1 MKALQKDTLR
11 EIKKSRNRFLSIV
24 AIIALGICFFV
35 GVKTTGPSMKHTVSE
50 YYQNQQLM
58 DMRLVSTYGFLP
70 ADVEAIKNTPG
81 VATVMPS
88 YSADVIIERGDKRPV
103 IKMMA
108 FQRDQTLN
116 QPVLVAGRLPEN
128 AGEILME
135 QPQEDKGMGVSSHIY
150 QLGEVIKLFPEVG
163 DKALSE
169 SIKRDQFTIV
179 GFVRSPQFVSIER
192 GSTSVGR
199 GEVDYYGFIPVENFA
214 FERFTEV
221 YLLSQASVDGVK
233 PYSDEYASAIVSLEN
248 KLEALGIEQLEI
260 NYSDIMDKAQAELDK
275 GRVKYNDGVAQ
286 FNAGI
291 AQGEASLADARNQLV
306 DGEAALSAG
315 WDEYYFTIAQTQAQ
329 LDDARNQIVQGEA
342 QLINGAATLKQEL
355 AAGEAQLETLRQGI
369 SELKSGIAQMEA
381 QDPSGQLPDLE
392 AQLAELENQ
401 ITQGESALANLK
413 ALQVGVEGQIESLDP
428 TAPDYQERLAALE
441 AQLAEIN
448 SQIAG
453 VEAGLSQAYAGRDQI
468 QQGIDDIYAF
478 QAQLNGM
485 RIQLAELEATLPQA
499 EAALAQAKIDGE
511 NQLSAGWTKL
521 ADSKKQLN
529 AGIAAFEAGKEEG
542 LGTLIASQA
551 KLEAGWGELADG
563 EAQLVQKR
571 AEGEAELANAANEL
585 AKAEAKIGDLEF
597 GKWYLF
603 NRDDNPG
610 YTSYGEDAQRIDNIS
625 GVFPLIFLLVAA
637 LVSFTTMTRMV
648 EEQRTQIGT
657 LKALGYRHYQIG
669 SKFFIY
675 ALLAGSIGSAIG
687 LIIGINTLP
696 YLISSAY
703 GLLYQVPD
711 LVIAPPWLPIIVSC
725 LIAISCTVVAAVIV
739 THYELKEH
747 PSELMRPKAPKIGK
761 RIFLESIPFIWKRL
775 GFIEKVTARNLLRYK
790 GRFFMTVIGIAGC
803 TALILAG
810 FGLQDAI
817 FSMIPRQFENITVFD
832 GYMAL
837 KNEGTLAEKA
847 DFKKMLD
854 SDSRFGENMLAHQSK
869 MTIEKAGTE
878 SGKAAY
884 LFVPET
890 AAKID
895 HFIHLQDRSSGEAIN
910 LEAAGAVLSEKVA
923 NSLGLKVGDTIRI
936 YNDDESHEVV
946 LGAITENY
954 LENYLYLSPAVYEKA
969 FGKPLMVNMAYVNIP
984 DTNTDLENA
993 IANEWLAK
1001 DGVVAVNFTGN
1012 IVKSSSDSLSSLSIV
1027 VVVML
1032 ISAGALAAVVLYNL
1046 TNINISERVRE
1057 IATIRV
1063 LGFYDMEVYK
1073 YIFRENIVLS
1083 AIGIVVGL
1091 FLGVLLDGFII
1102 NTVETDIAMFARE
1115 IEPTSFIYSVV
1126 FTLAFTFIVNILMT
1140 PLIKRISMV
1149 ESLKS
1154 IE

>member
-1 MKALQKDTLR
+1 MKALQKDTFR
-11 EIKKSRNRFLSIV
+11 EIKKSKNRFLSIV

-35 GVKTTGPSMKHTVSE
+35 GVKTTGPSMKYTVSQ

-58 DMRLVSTYGFLP
+58 DIRLVSTYGFQP
-70 ADVEAIKNTPG
+70 ADVEAIKNTEG
-81 VATVMPS
+81 VNTVMPS

-103 IKMMA
+103 IKLMA
-108 FQRDQTLN
+108 FQEGQALN
-116 QPVLVAGRLPEN
+116 QPLLVEGRRPEN
-128 AGEILME
+128 AGEILLE
-135 QPQEDKGMGVSSHIY
+135 QPQEDKGMGLSSYSY
-150 QLGEVIKLFPEVG
+150 QLGDSIKLAPEVG

-169 SIKRDQFTIV
+169 SLKRDNYTIV

-199 GEVDYYGFIPVENFA
+199 GEVDYYGFIPTENFA
-214 FERFTEV
+214 AERYTEV
-221 YLLSQASVDGVK
+221 YVLSDATANGVY
-233 PYSDEYASAIVSLEN
+233 PFSDEYQAAITALQDQFET
-248 KLEALGIEQLEI
+248 LGIKQLEI
-260 NYSDIMDKAQAELDK
+260 NHADIMAKAQIELDK
-275 GRVKYNDGVAQ
+275 GRAKYNDGVTQ
-286 FNAGI
+286 FNDGI
-291 AQGEASLADARNQLV
+291 AQGEATLADARNQLL
-306 DGEAALSAG
+306 DGEAALSSG
-315 WDEYYFTIAQTQAQ
+315 WDEYNTKIAASQAQ
-329 LDDARNQIVQGEA
+329 LADAQNQITQGEA
-342 QLINGAATLKQEL
+342 DLIQGAATLKQQL
-355 AAGEAQLETLRQGI
+355 AAGEAQLETMRQGI
-369 SELKSGIAQMEA
+369 TDLENGIAQMEA
-381 QDPSGQLPDLE
+381 QDPSGQLPALE
-392 AQLAELENQ
+392 AQLAELQNQ
-401 ITQGESALANLK
+401 IAQGESALANLENLRS
-413 ALQVGVEGQIESLDP
+413 AVAAQIQSLDP
-428 TAPDYQERLAALE
+428 SAPDYLAQLAALE
-441 AQLAEIN
+441 AQLTEIDN
-448 SQIAG
+448 QITM
-453 VEAGLSQAYAGRDQI
+453 VQNGLAQAYAGAAQV
-468 QQGIDDIYAF
+468 QEAIDGIYAF
-478 QAQLNGM
+478 QAQLTQM
-485 RIQLAELEATLPQA
+485 KTQLTELETTLPSA
-499 EAALAQAKIDGE
+499 EAALKQAAIDGQ
-511 NQLSAGWTKL
+511 NQLDAGWVTL
-521 ADSKKQLN
+521 ASSKTQLAN
-529 AGIAAFEAGKEEG
+529 GIAAFEAGREDG
-542 LGTLIASQA
+542 LNTLIASQNQIDS
-551 KLEAGWGELADG
+551 GWTELNDG
-563 EAQLVQKR
+563 EAQLAQKR
-571 AEGEAELANAANEL
+571 SEGEAELANAANDL

-610 YTSYGEDAQRIDNIS
+610 YTSYGEDAKRIDNIS

-657 LKALGYRHYQIG
+657 LKALGYKHYQIG
-669 SKFFIY
+669 SKFFVY
-675 ALLAGSIGSAIG
+675 AILAGAIGSIIG
-687 LIIGINTLP
+687 LIFGINTLP
-696 YLISSAY
+696 YLIAGAY

-711 LVIAPPWLPIIVSC
+711 LIIAPPWIPIIISC
-725 LIAISCTVVAAVIV
+725 LVAISCTVAAALIV

-837 KNEGTLAEKA
+837 KNEETLADKA
-847 DFKKMLD
+847 DFKKVLNND
-854 SDSRFGENMLAHQSK
+854 IRFSENMLAHQSK
-869 MTIEKAGTE
+869 MTIEKAGTGI
-878 SGKAAY
+878 GKDAY

-890 AAKID
+890 AASINN
-895 HFIHLQDRSSGEAIN
+895 FIHLQNRKSGAAIN
-910 LEAAGAVLSEKVA
+910 LEEAGVVLSEKVA
-923 NSLGLKVGDTIRI
+923 TGLGLKVGDTIRI
-936 YNDDESHEVV
+936 YNEDESHEVV

-954 LENYLYLSPAVYEKA
+954 LENYIYLSPAVYETA
-969 FGKPLMVNMAYVNIP
+969 FGKPLTVNMAYVNIP
-984 DTNTDLENA
+984 DTSTDLENA
-993 IANEWLAK
+993 IASDWLAK

-1012 IVKSSSDSLSSLSIV
+1012 IVKSSSDSISSLSIV

-1032 ISAGALAAVVLYNL
+1032 LAAGALAAVVLYNL

-1083 AIGIVVGL
+1083 VIGVVVGL
-1091 FLGVLLDGFII
+1091 FLGVFLDGLII
-1102 NTVETDIAMFARE
+1102 NTVETDIAMFTRG
-1115 IEPTSFIYSVV
+1115 IEPSSFVYAVV

-1140 PLIKRISMV
+1140 PIIKRISMV

>member
-413 ALQVGVEGQIESLDP
+413 ALQVGVEGQIQSLDP

-725 LIAISCTVVAAVIV
+725 LIAISCTVAAAVIV

>member
-1 MKALQKDTLR
+1 MKALQKDTFR
-11 EIKKSRNRFLSIV
+11 EIKKSKNRFLSIV

-35 GVKTTGPSMKHTVSE
+35 GVKTTGPSMKYTVSQ
-50 YYQNQQLM
+50 YYANQQLM
-58 DMRLVSTYGFLP
+58 DIRLVSTYGFQP
-70 ADVEAIKNTPG
+70 ADVEAIKNTEG
-81 VATVMPS
+81 VNTVMPS

-103 IKMMA
+103 IKLMA
-108 FQRDQTLN
+108 FQKDQALN
-116 QPVLVAGRLPEN
+116 QPLLVEGRLPEKVD
-128 AGEILME
+128 EILLE
-135 QPQEDKGMGVSSHIY
+135 QPQEDKGMGLSSYSY
-150 QLGEVIKLFPEVG
+150 QLGDTIKLASEVG

-169 SIKRDQFTIV
+169 SLKRDNYTIV

-199 GEVDYYGFIPVENFA
+199 GEVDYYGFIPTENFA
-214 FERFTEV
+214 AERYTEIYV
-221 YLLSQASVDGVK
+221 LSDATANGVF
-233 PYSDEYASAIVSLEN
+233 PFSDEYQTAITALQDQFET
-248 KLEALGIEQLEI
+248 LGIKQLEI
-260 NYSDIMDKAQAELDK
+260 NHADIMAKAQIELDK
-275 GRVKYNDGVAQ
+275 GRTKYNDGVAQ
-286 FNAGI
+286 FNDGI
-291 AQGEASLADARNQLV
+291 AQGEAKLADARNQLL
-306 DGEAALSAG
+306 DGEAALSSG
-315 WDEYYFTIAQTQAQ
+315 WDEYNTKIAESQAQ
-329 LDDARNQIVQGEA
+329 LVDAQNQITQGETD
-342 QLINGAATLKQEL
+342 LIQGQETLKQEL

-369 SELKSGIAQMEA
+369 ADLENGIAQMEA
-381 QDPSGQLPDLE
+381 QDPSGQLPALE
-392 AQLAELENQ
+392 AQLTELQSQ
-401 ITQGESALANLK
+401 IAQGESALANLGN
-413 ALQVGVEGQIESLDP
+413 LRSGVEAQIQSLDP
-428 TAPDYQERLAALE
+428 TAPDYQAQLAALE
-441 AQLAEIN
+441 AQLTEID
-448 SQIAG
+448 SQIA
-453 VEAGLSQAYAGRDQI
+453 VVQDGLAQAYAGEAQI
-468 QQGIDDIYAF
+468 QEAIDSIYAF
-478 QAQLNGM
+478 QAQLAQM
-485 RIQLAELEATLPQA
+485 KTQLAELETTLPNA
-499 EAALAQAKIDGE
+499 EAALKQAAIDGE
-511 NQLSAGWTKL
+511 NQLDAGWATLANSKIQL
-521 ADSKKQLN
+521 AD
-529 AGIAAFEAGKEEG
+529 GIAAFEAGREEG
-542 LGTLIASQA
+542 LNTLIASQNQI
-551 KLEAGWGELADG
+551 ESGWVELNNGEVQLA
-563 EAQLVQKR
+563 QKR

-610 YTSYGEDAQRIDNIS
+610 YTSYGEDAKRIDNIS

-657 LKALGYRHYQIG
+657 LKALGYKHYQIG
-669 SKFFIY
+669 SKFFVY
-675 ALLAGSIGSAIG
+675 ALLAGSIGSVIG
-687 LIIGINTLP
+687 LILGINTLP
-696 YLISSAY
+696 YLIAGAY

-711 LVIAPPWLPIIVSC
+711 LIIAPPWLPIIISC
-725 LIAISCTVVAAVIV
+725 LVAILCTVSAALIV

-837 KNEGTLAEKA
+837 KNEGTLTEKA
-847 DFKKMLD
+847 DFKKLLD
-854 SDSRFGENMLAHQSK
+854 NDTRFSENILAHQSK
-869 MTIEKAGTE
+869 MTIEKAGTGT
-878 SGKAAY
+878 GKDAY

-890 AAKID
+890 AASINS
-895 HFIHLQDRSSGEAIN
+895 FIHLQNRKSGAAIN
-910 LEAAGAVLSEKVA
+910 LEEAGVVLSEKVA
-923 NSLGLKVGDTIRI
+923 TGLGLKVGDTIRI
-936 YNDDESHEVV
+936 YNEDESHEVV

-954 LENYLYLSPAVYEKA
+954 LENYIYLSPAVYETA
-969 FGKPLMVNMAYVNIP
+969 FGKPLTVNMAYVNIP
-984 DTNTDLENA
+984 DTSTDLENA
-993 IANEWLAK
+993 IASEWLDK
-1001 DGVVAVNFTGN
+1001 EGVVAVNFTGN
-1012 IVKSSSDSLSSLSIV
+1012 IVKSSSDSISSLSIV

-1032 ISAGALAAVVLYNL
+1032 LAAGALAAVVLYNL

-1083 AIGIVVGL
+1083 VIGVVVGL
-1091 FLGVLLDGFII
+1091 FLGVFLNGLII
-1102 NTVETDIAMFARE
+1102 NTVETDIAMFTRG
-1115 IEPTSFIYSVV
+1115 IEPSSFIYSVV

-1140 PLIKRISMV
+1140 PIIKRISMV

>member
-1 MKALQKDTLR
+1 MKALQKDTFR
-11 EIKKSRNRFLSIV
+11 EIKKSLNRFLSIV

-35 GVKTTGPSMKHTVSE
+35 GVKTTGPSMKYTVSD

-70 ADVEAIKNTPG
+70 ADVDAIQNTPG

-103 IKMMA
+103 IKLMA
-108 FQRDQTLN
+108 FKEDQALN
-116 QPVLVAGRLPEN
+116 QPLLVAGRLPEN
-128 AGEILME
+128 ASEMLLE
-135 QPQEDKGMGVSSHIY
+135 KPQEDQGMGVSSHIY
-150 QLGEVIKLFPEVG
+150 QLGETIKLSPELG

-169 SIKRDQFTIV
+169 SIKGDQFTIV

-199 GEVDYYGFIPVENFA
+199 GTVDYYGFIATENFA

-221 YLLSQASVDGVK
+221 YLLSQATTDGIY
-233 PYSDEYASAIVSLEN
+233 PFSDDYDEVIANLE
-248 KLEALGIEQLEI
+248 KQLEAVGLLQLEI
-260 NYSDIMDKAQAELDK
+260 NHQDILLKAQAELDK
-275 GRVKYNDGVAQ
+275 GRAKYNDGVSQ
-286 FNAGI
+286 FNEGI
-291 AQGEASLADARNQLV
+291 AQGEASLIDARNQLI

-315 WDEYYFTIAQTQAQ
+315 WNEYKTTIASTQAQ
-329 LDDARNQIVQGEA
+329 LADARKQIIQGEA
-342 QLINGAATLKQEL
+342 DLIRGADTLKEEL
-355 AAGEAQLETLRQGI
+355 AKGEAQLETLRQGI
-369 SELKSGIAQMEA
+369 ADLKNGIAQMEA
-381 QDPSGQLPDLE
+381 QDPSGQLPELQ
-392 AQLAELENQ
+392 AQMAELEKQ
-401 ITQGESALANLK
+401 IAQGQAGLTNLTALRAE
-413 ALQVGVEGQIESLDP
+413 LQAQIESLDP
-428 TAPDYQERLAALE
+428 AAPDYPTQLAELQT
-441 AQLAEIN
+441 QLAEIN
-448 SQIAG
+448 SQITEL
-453 VEAGLSQAYAGRDQI
+453 EAGLAQAYAGKGEI
-468 QQGIDDIYAF
+468 QQGLEAIYAF
-478 QAQLNGM
+478 QAQLTGM
-485 RIQLAELEATLPQA
+485 INQLAELKTSLPQA
-499 EAALAQAKIDGE
+499 EAALAQAAIDGE
-511 NQLSAGWTKL
+511 NQLKAGWALL
-521 ADSKKQLN
+521 ADSEKQLA
-529 AGIAAFEAGKEEG
+529 AGIAAFEAGRKEG
-542 LGTLIASQA
+542 LNTLIGSQNQ
-551 KLEAGWGELADG
+551 LDAGWSKLRDG
-563 EAQLVQKR
+563 EALLDKKR

-585 AKAEAKIGDLEF
+585 VKAEQKINDLEF

-610 YTSYGEDAQRIDNIS
+610 YASYGEDAQRIDNIS

-657 LKALGYRHYQIG
+657 LKALGYRHSQIG

-675 ALLAGSIGSAIG
+675 ALLAGSIGSLIG
-687 LIIGINTLP
+687 LIVGINTLP
-696 YLISSAY
+696 HLIAGAY

-711 LVIAPPWLPIIVSC
+711 LIIAPPWMPLIISC
-725 LIAISCTVVAAVIV
+725 VIAISCTVAAALIV

-837 KNEGTLAEKA
+837 KNEATLTEKA
-847 DFKKMLD
+847 DFKKILD
-854 SDSRFGENMLAHQSK
+854 NDPRFSENILAHQSK
-869 MTIEKAGTE
+869 MTIEKTGTGN
-878 SGKAAY
+878 GKAAY

-890 AAKID
+890 AAQIKN
-895 HFIHLQDRSSGEAIN
+895 FIHLQDRKSETAIN

-969 FGKPLMVNMAYVNIP
+969 FGKELTVNMAYVNIP

-993 IANEWLAK
+993 IANDWLAR

-1091 FLGVLLDGFII
+1091 FLGVLLNGFII
-1102 NTVETDIAMFARE
+1102 NTVETDIAMFARG
-1115 IEPTSFIYSVV
+1115 IEPTSFVYSVV

-1140 PLIKRISMV
+1140 PIIKRISMV

>member
-221 YLLSQASVDGVK
+221 YLLSQASVEGVK

-401 ITQGESALANLK
+401 ITQGERALANLK
-413 ALQVGVEGQIESLDP
+413 ALQVGVEGQIQSLDP

-725 LIAISCTVVAAVIV
+725 LIAISCTVAAAVIV

-969 FGKPLMVNMAYVNIP
+969 FGNPLMVNMAYVNIP

-1126 FTLAFTFIVNILMT
+1126 FTLAD
-1140 PLIKRISMV
+1140 R
-1149 ESLKS
+1149 KS
-1154 IE
+1154 VV

>member
-275 GRVKYNDGVAQ
+275 GRIKYNDGVAQ

-448 SQIAG
+448 SQIAA

-725 LIAISCTVVAAVIV
+725 LIAISCTVAAAVIV

>member
-392 AQLAELENQ
+392 TQLAELENQ

-413 ALQVGVEGQIESLDP
+413 ALQVGVEGQIQSLDP

-453 VEAGLSQAYAGRDQI
+453 VEAGLSKAYAGRDQI

-725 LIAISCTVVAAVIV
+725 LIAISCTVAAAVIV

>member
-221 YLLSQASVDGVK
+221 YLLSQASVEGVK

-563 EAQLVQKR
+563 KAQLVQKR

-725 LIAISCTVVAAVIV
+725 LIAISCTVAAAVIV

-1126 FTLAFTFIVNILMT
+1126 FTMAFTFIVNILMT

>member
-221 YLLSQASVDGVK
+221 YLLSQASVEGVK

-369 SELKSGIAQMEA
+369 SELKRGIAQMEA

-401 ITQGESALANLK
+401 ITQGERALANLK
-413 ALQVGVEGQIESLDP
+413 ALQVGVEGQIQSLDP

-725 LIAISCTVVAAVIV
+725 LIAISCTVAAAVIV

-969 FGKPLMVNMAYVNIP
+969 FGNPLMVNMAYVNIP

>member
-221 YLLSQASVDGVK
+221 YLLSQASVEGVK

-401 ITQGESALANLK
+401 ITQGERALANLK
-413 ALQVGVEGQIESLDP
+413 ALQVGVEGQIQSLDP

-725 LIAISCTVVAAVIV
+725 LIAISCTVAAAVIV

>member
-1 MKALQKDTLR
+1 MKALQKDTFR

-35 GVKTTGPSMKHTVSE
+35 GVKTTGPSMKYTVSE

-70 ADVEAIKNTPG
+70 ADVDAIKNISG

-103 IKMMA
+103 IKLMA
-108 FQRDQTLN
+108 YQSDQALN
-116 QPVLVAGRLPEN
+116 QPVLVVGRLPEN
-128 AGEILME
+128 AGEILLE

-150 QLGEVIKLFPEVG
+150 QLGEMIKLFPEVG

-169 SIKRDQFTIV
+169 SIKSDQFTIV

-199 GEVDYYGFIPVENFA
+199 GEVDYYGFIPTENFV

-221 YLLSQASVDGVK
+221 YLLSQASADGVN
-233 PYSDEYASAIVSLEN
+233 PFSAEYAEAIGSLE
-248 KLEALGIEQLEI
+248 KQLEALGLQQLEI
-260 NYSDIMDKAQAELDK
+260 NHTDIMAKAQTELDK
-275 GRVKYNDGVAQ
+275 GRAKYNDGVTQ
-286 FNAGI
+286 FNEGI
-291 AQGEASLADARNQLV
+291 AQGKASLNDARNQLI

-315 WDEYYFTIAQTQAQ
+315 WDEYNTTIAQTQAQ
-329 LDDARNQIVQGEA
+329 LADAQNQIIQGEA
-342 QLINGAATLKQEL
+342 DLINGADTLKQEL
-355 AAGEAQLETLRQGI
+355 ANGEVQLETLRQGI
-369 SELKSGIAQMEA
+369 VELKNGITQMEA
-381 QDPSGQLPDLE
+381 QDPSGQLPALE

-401 ITQGESALANLK
+401 IAEGESALANLTAMK
-413 ALQVGVEGQIESLDP
+413 AGVEAQIQSLDP
-428 TAPDYQERLAALE
+428 AAPDYQAQLAALE
-441 AQLAEIN
+441 TQLAELN
-448 SQIAG
+448 SQIAE
-453 VEAGLSQAYAGRDQI
+453 VEAGLAQAYAGKDQI
-468 QQGIDDIYAF
+468 QQGIDEIYAF
-478 QAQLNGM
+478 QAQLTGM
-485 RIQLAELEATLPQA
+485 KTQLAELEATLPQA
-499 EAALAQAKIDGE
+499 EAALAQAAIDGE
-511 NQLSAGWTKL
+511 NQLSAGWATL
-521 ADSKKQLN
+521 AASKNQLT
-529 AGIAAFEAGKEEG
+529 AGIAAFEAGREEG
-542 LGTLIASQA
+542 LDTLIASQDQ
-551 KLEAGWGELADG
+551 LEAGWAELADG
-563 EAQLVQKR
+563 EAQLAQKR
-571 AEGEAELANAANEL
+571 AEGEAELADAANEL

-610 YTSYGEDAQRIDNIS
+610 YTSYGEDAQRIDNIA

-657 LKALGYRHYQIG
+657 LKALGYRHDQIG
-669 SKFFIY
+669 SKFFVY
-675 ALLAGSIGSAIG
+675 ALLAGSIGSVIG
-687 LIIGINTLP
+687 LLVGINTLP
-696 YLISSAY
+696 HLIAGAY

-711 LVIAPPWLPIIVSC
+711 LIIAPPWLPIIIAC
-725 LIAISCTVVAAVIV
+725 LIAVFCTVAAALIV

-837 KNEGTLAEKA
+837 KNEETLAEKA
-847 DFKKMLD
+847 EFKKILNND
-854 SDSRFGENMLAHQSK
+854 TRFSENILAYQSK
-869 MTIEKAGTE
+869 MTIEKAGTG
-878 SGKAAY
+878 SGKATY
-884 LFVPET
+884 LFVPEA

-895 HFIHLQDRSSGEAIN
+895 HFIHLQNRKSGAVIN
-910 LEAAGAVLSEKVA
+910 LEEAGAVLSEKVA

-954 LENYLYLSPAVYEKA
+954 LENYLYLSPAVYEEA
-969 FGKPLMVNMAYVNIP
+969 FGKPLRVNMAYVNIP
-984 DTNTDLENA
+984 DTTTDLENT
-993 IANEWLAK
+993 IANEWLARE
-1001 DGVVAVNFTGN
+1001 GVVAVNFTGN

-1032 ISAGALAAVVLYNL
+1032 LSAGALAAVVLYNL

-1091 FLGVLLDGFII
+1091 FLGVLLNGFII
-1102 NTVETDIAMFARE
+1102 TTVETDIAMFARE
-1115 IEPTSFIYSVV
+1115 IEPTSFIYSVI

>member
-725 LIAISCTVVAAVIV
+725 LIAISCTVAAAVIV

-847 DFKKMLD
+847 NFKKMLD

-890 AAKID
+890 AA
-895 HFIHLQDRSSGEAIN
+895 
-910 LEAAGAVLSEKVA
+910 
-923 NSLGLKVGDTIRI
+923 
-936 YNDDESHEVV
+936 
-946 LGAITENY
+946 
-954 LENYLYLSPAVYEKA
+954 
-969 FGKPLMVNMAYVNIP
+969 
-984 DTNTDLENA
+984 
-993 IANEWLAK
+993 
-1001 DGVVAVNFTGN
+1001 
-1012 IVKSSSDSLSSLSIV
+1012 
-1027 VVVML
+1027 
-1032 ISAGALAAVVLYNL
+1032 
-1046 TNINISERVRE
+1046 
-1057 IATIRV
+1057 
-1063 LGFYDMEVYK
+1063 
-1073 YIFRENIVLS
+1073 
-1083 AIGIVVGL
+1083 
-1091 FLGVLLDGFII
+1091 
-1102 NTVETDIAMFARE
+1102 
-1115 IEPTSFIYSVV
+1115 
-1126 FTLAFTFIVNILMT
+1126 
-1140 PLIKRISMV
+1140 
-1149 ESLKS
+1149 
-1154 IE
+1154 

>member
-35 GVKTTGPSMKHTVSE
+35 GVKTTGPSMKYTVSE

-413 ALQVGVEGQIESLDP
+413 ALQVGVEGQIQSLDP

-725 LIAISCTVVAAVIV
+725 LIAISCTVAAAVIV

-954 LENYLYLSPAVYEKA
+954 LENYLYVSPAVYEKA

-1083 AIGIVVGL
+1083 VIGIVVGL

-1115 IEPTSFIYSVV
+1115 IEPTSFIYSVI

>member
-150 QLGEVIKLFPEVG
+150 QLGEVIKLFPEIG

-413 ALQVGVEGQIESLDP
+413 ALQVGVEGQIQSLDP

-725 LIAISCTVVAAVIV
+725 LIAISCTVAAAVIV

-1115 IEPTSFIYSVV
+1115 IEPTSFIYSVI

>member
-150 QLGEVIKLFPEVG
+150 QLGEVIKLFPEIG

-413 ALQVGVEGQIESLDP
+413 ALQVGVEGQIQSLDP

-542 LGTLIASQA
+542 LGTLIASQT

-725 LIAISCTVVAAVIV
+725 LIAISCTVAAAVIV

>member
-725 LIAISCTVVAAVIV
+725 LIAISCTVAAAVIV

>member
-221 YLLSQASVDGVK
+221 YLLSQASVEGVK

-401 ITQGESALANLK
+401 ITQGERALANLK
-413 ALQVGVEGQIESLDP
+413 ALQVGVEGQIQSLDP

-725 LIAISCTVVAAVIV
+725 LIAISCTVAAAVIV

-969 FGKPLMVNMAYVNIP
+969 FGNPLMVNMAYVNIP

>member
-291 AQGEASLADARNQLV
+291 AHGEASLADARNQLV

-413 ALQVGVEGQIESLDP
+413 ALQVGVEGQIQSLDP

-468 QQGIDDIYAF
+468 QQGIDDIYVF

-725 LIAISCTVVAAVIV
+725 LIAISCTVAAAVIV

>member
-725 LIAISCTVVAAVIV
+725 LIAISCTVAAAVIV

-847 DFKKMLD
+847 NFKKMLD

-969 FGKPLMVNMAYVNIP
+969 FGNPLMVNMAYVNIP

>member
-413 ALQVGVEGQIESLDP
+413 ALQVGVEGQIQSLDP